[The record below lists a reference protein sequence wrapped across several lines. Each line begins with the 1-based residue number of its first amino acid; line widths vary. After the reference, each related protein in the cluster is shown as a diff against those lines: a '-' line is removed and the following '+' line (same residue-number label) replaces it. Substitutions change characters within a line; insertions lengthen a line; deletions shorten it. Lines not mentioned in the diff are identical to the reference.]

1 MEKMAIYDAAR
12 SVPESA
18 CRRIEAGRLKG
29 KTDINPMWRIKRLTE
44 LFGPCGVGWKYE
56 IVRFWS
62 EDGAGGEKAAF
73 AEIRLYIKQGDA
85 WSDAIPGVGG
95 SALVSKE
102 KNGLYTSDECY
113 KMALTDAISVSC
125 KALGIGADIYWDKDT
140 TKYAKKCEH
149 QQMEKPL
156 VCEACGREVA
166 DRFIAD
172 GTLKAYGRVLCRE
185 CGLKEKRK
193 RKDKNLEHEAQMEM
207 IDARRD
213 Y

>member
-62 EDGAGGEKAAF
+62 EDGAAGEKAAF
-73 AEIRLYIKQGDA
+73 AEIRLYIKQWDT
-85 WSDAIPGVGG
+85 WSDAIPGIGG

-125 KALGIGADIYWDKDT
+125 KALGVGADIYWDKDT
-140 TKYAKKCEH
+140 TKYAKKDDAGRASQKSKSLICPVCGKPVKT
-149 QQMEKPL
+149 QMTPSRTWMPQEL
-156 VCEACGREVA
+156 M
-166 DRFIAD
+166 DR
-172 GTLKAYGRVLCRE
+172 YGMCSE
-185 CGLKEKRK
+185 CVKRK
-193 RKDKNLEHEAQMEM
+193 YHEKQTGQEKQ
-207 IDARRD
+207 
-213 Y
+213 